1 MLKSKWNSY
10 FSFEDAA
17 IHTNVEPISTDEI
30 RDIAQTEVDI
40 NNDIAT
46 LEENTEIVNEL
57 IEQNDEIQEVVE
69 SSPASVTPEVVQE
82 HNTRFLITLGRLG
95 AGDNDISN
103 IKIGTESSSLPL
115 QQLKVTQ
122 EGIIDT
128 IKEFFKKAWEW
139 IKKIAKKIVDWFK
152 NLFGFTKKK
161 EQAIA
166 EVKITPEVKTK
177 IETVEKVITK
187 VVEKKP
193 EILNPENEVIEG
205 ELIEEVKEVIEK
217 DSSLT
222 KEIET
227 KFITYQSKS
236 KNNLLDSKIKVPS
249 QVQIKEKIDYNKK
262 FKDDY
267 NNAPKQLGYDPT
279 ASIAKAVADIIK
291 TARRDLDLL
300 CPIAA
305 VYGDKFDIEDF
316 EWFFGKL
323 SGYKSLINRYM
334 DDTKYITINSIIP
347 LFHTHYSYLENELM
361 SKYLEM
367 EDSDVTKNMLAEI
380 LPHGEFVYASIYK
393 THTDRWGVITH
404 KTTPLPSKKDP
415 VTLGN
420 RKSLDVI
427 TKFLSARSFLNI
439 HKTATASR
447 ITRVLSIVTDK
458 SNDDLEK
465 LEKKVHEQLRTYG
478 SAVGSELEEIEK
490 HKLYKTQLLVEL
502 VKIDMKAA
510 VCKSKLINS
519 LLNISS
525 KIAKAAYL

>member
-17 IHTNVEPISTDEI
+17 IPAKTDPISTDEI

-46 LEENTEIVNEL
+46 LEENTEIVDKL
-57 IEQNDEIQEVVE
+57 IEQNDEITEVVE

-82 HNTRFLITLGRLG
+82 HNTRFLIALGRLG
-95 AGDNDISN
+95 AGTNDLSN

-128 IKEFFKKAWEW
+128 IKEFFKKVWEW
-139 IKKIAKKIVDWFK
+139 IKKVAKKIVDWFK

-177 IETVEKVITK
+177 IETVEKVITT
-187 VVEKKP
+187 VIEKKP
-193 EILNPENEVIEG
+193 EILNPENDVIEA

-227 KFITYQSKS
+227 KFITDQSKS

-249 QVQIKEKIDYNKK
+249 QVQIDEQIDYNKK
-262 FKDDY
+262 FKDAY
-267 NNAPKQLGYDPT
+267 NNAPKLLGYDPT
-279 ASIAKAVADIIK
+279 ASIAKVVADIIK
-291 TARRDLDLL
+291 TARNDLDLL

-316 EWFFGKL
+316 DFFFGKL
-323 SGYKSLINRYM
+323 NGYVSLIYRYM
-334 DDTKYITINSIIP
+334 DDPKYNSVDSIIP
-347 LFHTHYSYLENELM
+347 LFYTRYSYLENELM
-361 SKYLEM
+361 SKYLEK
-367 EDSDVTKNMLAEI
+367 EDTDGSKNMLVEI
-380 LPHGEFVYASIYK
+380 LPRGEFTYATIYRIENN
-393 THTDRWGVITH
+393 RWSVIEH
-404 KTTPLPSKKDP
+404 KSTPLPSKKDS

-427 TKFLSARSFLNI
+427 TKFLSARAFINI
-439 HKTATASR
+439 HKSVVGSR
-447 ITRVLSIVTDK
+447 ISRVLSMISDK

-465 LEKKVHEQLRTYG
+465 LEKKAHEQMRAHG
-478 SAVGSELEEIEK
+478 KAINSELEEIEK
-490 HKLYKTQLLVEL
+490 NKLEKLQLLVKL
-502 VKIDMKAA
+502 MKIHMKSD